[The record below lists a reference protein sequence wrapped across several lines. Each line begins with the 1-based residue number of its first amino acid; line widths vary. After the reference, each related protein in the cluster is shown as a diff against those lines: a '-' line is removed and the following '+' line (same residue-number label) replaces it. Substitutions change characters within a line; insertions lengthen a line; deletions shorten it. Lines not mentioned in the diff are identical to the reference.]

1 MPGDCDTSCNEGDNN
16 AAKLMF
22 YLQTTLNTFNMGL
35 IRTIKKVAPGGL
47 EKGEEEGQELQ
58 KKKLVLSLIL
68 QLGMSDEQASEVA
81 QVSLSFVKEIRAEL
95 KGNK

>member
-1 MPGDCDTSCNEGDNN
+1 
-16 AAKLMF
+16 MF
-22 YLQTTLNTFNMGL
+22 YLLTRLNTYNMGL
-35 IRTIKKVAPGGL
+35 IRTIKKVSPGGL
-47 EKGEEEGQELQ
+47 EKREEEGQELQ
-58 KKKLVLSLIL
+58 KKKLVLSLIS